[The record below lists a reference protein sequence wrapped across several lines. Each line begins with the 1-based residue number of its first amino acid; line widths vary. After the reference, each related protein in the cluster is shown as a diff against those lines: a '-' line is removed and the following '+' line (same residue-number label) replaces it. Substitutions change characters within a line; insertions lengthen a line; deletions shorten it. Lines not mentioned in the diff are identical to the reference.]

1 MNTGMLVV
9 KSNQAKVLPELA
21 KRTYNSSDMKF
32 DKKSMD
38 KLLIFNHKRT
48 IIQTRQLNPPSWN
61 GRFRDRV
68 KRMSITPYNETL
80 R

>member
-1 MNTGMLVV
+1 MLVA
-9 KSNQAKVLPELA
+9 KSNQAKVQPELA

-38 KLLIFNHKRT
+38 KLLIINHEKKT

-68 KRMSITPYNETL
+68 KEEYPDYIL
-80 R
+80 Q